1 MNGQRSSE
9 YLEGLL
15 HELLALPR
23 ETEWLEFKESY
34 AGPQDIGEYISAL
47 ANSAALAGK
56 AAAYLVWGI
65 RDSDHAVVG
74 TTFEPQAAR
83 KGNEELESW
92 LLRLLEPKIDFHFF
106 RMETEAGP
114 VVLTEIARAIHHPVR
129 FAGREYIR
137 VGSYKK
143 NLKDYPEKERA
154 LWRIF
159 DRTPFEDGV
168 AFERATEEDV
178 VRLLDWQAYFDL
190 LNQPQPGTR
199 LGVLQ
204 TLSSDELI
212 RRSNAGG
219 WDITN
224 LGAILFAKRLDDF
237 RSLRRK
243 AVRVIHYGGS
253 GRLDALKEREETKG
267 YASGFEGLNAY
278 VHALLPENEIIEQA
292 LRRTVPMFPMPA
304 VRELLA
310 NALIHQDFS
319 IAGAGP
325 MVEIFDQRM
334 EITNP
339 GAPLIRIER
348 FVDAPPRSRNDKL
361 ASLMRRLNICE
372 ERGSGIDKVVLQV
385 ELFQLPAPLFEQPGE
400 ATRAT
405 LFAHKSLKEMGR
417 QERIRACYFHACLN
431 HVLGKLV
438 TNSSIRQRFGIPGH
452 NASTASR
459 LLGEA
464 VDAGVIAV
472 ESNGGTRNRRY
483 VPFWAAQ
490 ANESPIV

>member
-15 HELLALPR
+15 HELRALPR

-34 AGPQDIGEYISAL
+34 AEPQDIGEYISAL

-114 VVLTEIARAIHHPVR
+114 VVLTEIARAIRHPVR

-143 NLKDYPEKERA
+143 NLKDYPEKEGV

-168 AFERATEEDV
+168 AFER
-178 VRLLDWQAYFDL
+178 
-190 LNQPQPGTR
+190 
-199 LGVLQ
+199 
-204 TLSSDELI
+204 
-212 RRSNAGG
+212 
-219 WDITN
+219 
-224 LGAILFAKRLDDF
+224 
-237 RSLRRK
+237 
-243 AVRVIHYGGS
+243 
-253 GRLDALKEREETKG
+253 DAE
-267 YASGFEGLNAY
+267 
-278 VHALLPENEIIEQA
+278 
-292 LRRTVPMFPMPA
+292 
-304 VRELLA
+304 
-310 NALIHQDFS
+310 
-319 IAGAGP
+319 
-325 MVEIFDQRM
+325 
-334 EITNP
+334 
-339 GAPLIRIER
+339 
-348 FVDAPPRSRNDKL
+348 DKL
-361 ASLMRRLNICE
+361 
-372 ERGSGIDKVVLQV
+372 VLQV
-385 ELFQLPAPLFEQPGE
+385 ELFQLPAPLFEQPGD

-417 QERIRACYFHACLN
+417 QERIRSCYFHACLN
-431 HVLGKLV
+431 HVLGKPV

-472 ESNGGTRNRRY
+472 ESNGGTRSRRY

-490 ANESPIV
+490 ASESPIV

>member
-15 HELLALPR
+15 HELRALPR
-23 ETEWLEFKESY
+23 ETEWLEFKENY
-34 AGPQDIGEYISAL
+34 ADPDDIGEYISAL
-47 ANSAALAGK
+47 ANSAALSRK
-56 AAAYLVWGI
+56 AVAYLIWGV
-65 RDSDHAVVG
+65 RDGDHAAVG
-74 TTFEPQAAR
+74 TTFEPRAAR
-83 KGNEELESW
+83 KGNEELENW
-92 LLRLLEPKIDFHFF
+92 LLRLLDPKIDFYFH
-106 RMETEAGP
+106 RLATQAGP
-114 VVLTEIARAIHHPVR
+114 VVITEIARATQHPVR
-129 FAGREYIR
+129 FAGQEYIR
-137 VGSYKK
+137 VGTYKK
-143 NLKDYPEKERA
+143 KLKDYPEKEGA

-159 DRTPFEDGV
+159 DRTPFEDGI

-199 LGVLQ
+199 NGVLQ
-204 TLSSDELI
+204 TLSSDDLI
-212 RRSNAGG
+212 RQSEAGG
-219 WDITN
+219 WDVTN
-224 LGAILFAKRLDDF
+224 LGAILFGKRLEDF
-237 RSLRRK
+237 GSLRRK
-243 AVRVIHYGGS
+243 ALRVIHYNGS
-253 GRLDALKEREETKG
+253 GRLNALKEREDTKG
-267 YASGFEGLNAY
+267 YACGFEALNAY
-278 VHALLPENEIIEQA
+278 VHALLPENEVIEQA
-292 LRRTVPMFPMPA
+292 LRRTVPMFPMAA

-310 NALIHQDFS
+310 NTLIHQDLS
-319 IAGAGP
+319 VPGAGP
-325 MVEIFDQRM
+325 LVEIFDKRM

-385 ELFQLPAPLFEQPGE
+385 ELFQLPAPLFEQPGD

-417 QERIRACYFHACLN
+417 QERLRASYFHACLN
-431 HVLGKLV
+431 YVLGKPV
-438 TNSSIRQRFGIPGH
+438 TNSSIRQRFGIAGH

-459 LLGEA
+459 LLNEA
-464 VDAGVIAV
+464 VDAGVLAV
-472 ESNGGTRNRRY
+472 ETSGGTRNRRY

-490 ANESPIV
+490 ASEGPLV

>member
-1 MNGQRSSE
+1 MNSERSSE
-9 YLEGLL
+9 YLQGLL
-15 HELLALPR
+15 HELCALPR
-23 ETEWLEFKESY
+23 ETEWLEFKENH
-34 AGPQDIGEYISAL
+34 ADPQEIGEYLSAL

-56 AAAYLVWGI
+56 ATAYLVWGV
-65 RDSDHAVVG
+65 RDGDHAVVG
-74 TTFEPQAAR
+74 TTFTPWAVR
-83 KGNEELESW
+83 RGNEELENW
-92 LLRLLEPKIDFHFF
+92 LLRLLEPKIDFRFF
-106 RMETEAGP
+106 RLETETGP
-114 VVLTEIARAIHHPVR
+114 VVLTEIARATRHPVR
-129 FAGREYIR
+129 FAGRDYIR

-143 NLKDYPEKERA
+143 NLKDHPEKERA
-154 LWRIF
+154 LWRVF
-159 DRTPFEDGV
+159 DRTPFEDGI

-178 VRLLDWQAYFDL
+178 VHLLDWQAYCDL
-190 LNQPQPGTR
+190 LNYPQPKTR
-199 LGVLQ
+199 CGILQ
-204 TLSSDELI
+204 TLSSDDLI
-212 RRSNAGG
+212 RRSDAGG
-219 WDITN
+219 WDVTN
-224 LGAILFAKRLDDF
+224 LGGILFAKRLEDF
-237 RSLRRK
+237 GSLRRK
-243 AVRVIHYGGS
+243 AVRVVHYAGD
-253 GRLDALKEREETKG
+253 GRMSALKELEDTKG
-267 YASGFEGLNAY
+267 YACGFEGLNAY
-278 VHALLPENEIIEQA
+278 VHALLPENEVIEQA
-292 LRRTVPMFPMPA
+292 LRRTVPMFPMAA

-319 IAGAGP
+319 ITGAGP
-325 MVEIFDQRM
+325 MVEVFDQRM
-334 EITNP
+334 EISNP

-348 FVDAPPRSRNDKL
+348 FVDAPPRSRNDKM

-372 ERGSGIDKVVLQV
+372 ERGSGIDKVVLEV

-431 HVLGKLV
+431 HVVGKPV
-438 TNSSIRQRFGIPGH
+438 TNSSIRQRFGIPGR

-490 ANESPIV
+490 ANDSSIA